1 MYLPVTHW
9 ECAENE
15 TSNWYTSARCLPQPT
30 VRAETFVA
38 VAVVGHQRQ
47 HIKPLAGCIL
57 EQSKH
62 TATTTLTTTTTT
74 KMLLPAS
81 ICLSHTLTGSALC
94 SSWQPVSG
102 QDVGTQTDWET
113 DRQGSWT
120 TSRQDTRHLTWACM
134 CVCVSFCFHTLQMW
148 PSICPGIS
156 HLQICWTN

>member
-81 ICLSHTLTGSALC
+81 LSLSHTDRQCPLFKLTAC
-94 SSWQPVSG
+94 QWPRRRH
-102 QDVGTQTDWET
+102 T
-113 DRQGSWT
+113 DRLRD
-120 TSRQDTRHLTWACM
+120 RQTRQLDNKQAGHATLDVSVHV